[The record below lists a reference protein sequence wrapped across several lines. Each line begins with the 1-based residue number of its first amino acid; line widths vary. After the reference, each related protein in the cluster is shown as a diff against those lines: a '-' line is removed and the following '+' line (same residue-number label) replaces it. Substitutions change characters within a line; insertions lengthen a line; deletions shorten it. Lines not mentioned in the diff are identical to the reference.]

1 MSKKTKKYALTV
13 EDLFITTKPLTI
25 RNLSRAELNK
35 KIKEFLNYLIES
47 GVKFTITE
55 DWN

>member
-1 MSKKTKKYALTV
+1 MSNKTKKYALTV
-13 EDLFITTKPLTI
+13 EDLFISTKPLTI